1 MFEQTAIV
9 ALLVLGCTAYAAW
22 ALMPATARRTI
33 AQVLLK
39 LPLPQHTATA
49 LQKHLAPAGGCGGCG
64 GCGSATKTLPR
75 RAFRR
80 SEFKDSID

>member
-1 MFEQTAIV
+1 MLGQTAIV
-9 ALLVLGCTAYAAW
+9 AMLVIGCTAYAAW
-22 ALMPATARRTI
+22 ALMPAAARRAI
-33 AQVLLK
+33 AEMLLK

-64 GCGSATKTLPR
+64 GCGSATKTPR
-75 RAFRR
+75 RRALRR